1 MSGIKE
7 KNKQLQSLIKEK
19 FKANGVSETWMQDHL
34 VIDTDMT
41 MDNDEDY
48 CEHCGAHLEECTGYK
63 CWKR

>member
-7 KNKQLQSLIKEK
+7 KNKQLEGLIKDK
-19 FKANGVSETWMQDHL
+19 LKKDGVSESWMKEHL
-34 VIDTDMT
+34 VVDT

-48 CEHCGAHLEECTGYK
+48 CEHCGAHLEECPGYK

>member
-7 KNKQLQSLIKEK
+7 KNKQLEGLIKDK
-19 FKANGVSETWMQDHL
+19 LKKDGVSESWMKEHL
-34 VIDTDMT
+34 VVDT

-48 CEHCGAHLEECTGYK
+48 CEHCGAHLEDCTGYK

>member
-7 KNKQLQSLIKEK
+7 KNKQLEGLIKDK
-19 FKANGVSETWMQDHL
+19 LKKDGVSESWMKEHL
-34 VIDTDMT
+34 VVDT

>member
-7 KNKQLQSLIKEK
+7 KNKQLEGLIKDK
-19 FKANGVSETWMQDHL
+19 LKKDGVSESWMKEHL
-34 VIDTDMT
+34 VVDT
-41 MDNDEDY
+41 MDSDEDY